1 MFYGLY
7 NKLVCISQIFYGI
20 QELHHVGFGNV
31 PIIGKLEMWDEHACC
46 MTATAQCM
54 VVYMMCCFWSA
65 MKPGASNLECRM
77 AQNWCHQFFFFLFS
91 SSSSICQQKQHH
103 HASLQ
108 ICLQLIH
115 TRRNQ
120 LICLYC
126 SFPRSEIPTSVC
138 FWWHG
143 LVENLENL
151 TDGETEHTPRM
162 LPPNSF
168 PCITTHALGGMQCEI
183 VPNRT
188 TGNND
193 GEIQT

>member
-1 MFYGLY
+1 MES
-7 NKLVCISQIFYGI
+7 N
-20 QELHHVGFGNV
+20 HVGFGNV

-65 MKPGASNLECRM
+65 MKPCASNLECRM

-115 TRRNQ
+115 SWLQIHSESEVTNESAYLSLLFISSIWNANLSLFLMTWFGREFGKFDRRWN
-120 LICLYC
+120 
-126 SFPRSEIPTSVC
+126 
-138 FWWHG
+138 G
-143 LVENLENL
+143 
-151 TDGETEHTPRM
+151 
-162 LPPNSF
+162 
-168 PCITTHALGGMQCEI
+168 TH
-183 VPNRT
+183 P
-188 TGNND
+188 
-193 GEIQT
+193 